1 MLTLLT
7 VSGCFLEASHLV
19 DQLSFDMLCGAKSRS
34 ILGTSVNVMD
44 REETSLLLQDVEH
57 VAKLRVLQKQCRGY
71 YELSLLVKAV
81 DALNVWRRVEHD
93 YATLVSMNPL
103 TMNHTDC
110 CFSKVPRPSS
120 LPAKVKAAFEN
131 TCAAIEP
138 VLSGILL
145 HAKDGTQNPHIPTM

>member
-44 REETSLLLQDVEH
+44 REETSLLPQDVEH

-93 YATLVSMNPL
+93 YATLVSMNSLTINHILTAALARSRVPAPYLQRSRQPL
-103 TMNHTDC
+103 RTHVLLL
-110 CFSKVPRPSS
+110 SPS
-120 LPAKVKAAFEN
+120 
-131 TCAAIEP
+131 
-138 VLSGILL
+138 
-145 HAKDGTQNPHIPTM
+145 

>member
-93 YATLVSMNPL
+93 YATLVSMNSLTINHILTAALARSRVPAPYLQRSRQPL
-103 TMNHTDC
+103 RTHVLLL
-110 CFSKVPRPSS
+110 SPS
-120 LPAKVKAAFEN
+120 
-131 TCAAIEP
+131 
-138 VLSGILL
+138 
-145 HAKDGTQNPHIPTM
+145 

>member
-93 YATLVSMNPL
+93 YATLVSMNSLTINHILTAALARSRGPAPYLQRSRQPL
-103 TMNHTDC
+103 RTHVLLL
-110 CFSKVPRPSS
+110 SPS
-120 LPAKVKAAFEN
+120 
-131 TCAAIEP
+131 
-138 VLSGILL
+138 
-145 HAKDGTQNPHIPTM
+145 

>member
-1 MLTLLT
+1 M
-7 VSGCFLEASHLV
+7 EASHLV

-93 YATLVSMNPL
+93 YATLVSMNSLTINHILTAALARSRVPAPYLQRSRQPL
-103 TMNHTDC
+103 RTHVLLL
-110 CFSKVPRPSS
+110 SPS
-120 LPAKVKAAFEN
+120 
-131 TCAAIEP
+131 
-138 VLSGILL
+138 
-145 HAKDGTQNPHIPTM
+145 